1 MSVYLSIK
9 NSLIA
14 LLKGIYPAFD
24 VLAEEISKT
33 DDDNNEDNLEN
44 YFFIDIIPVSNVT
57 VNEYHTERSLVI
69 DIAGHMEAEKNED
82 YLSMADAI
90 DKVIR
95 PVFRFEDRAIT
106 IHQSSSKIV
115 DKVLHY
121 TFDLVF
127 IDTVDA
133 PKPPP
138 YMDELDVTIKE
149 RV

>member
-1 MSVYLSIK
+1 MSVYISIK

-14 LLKGIYPAFD
+14 LLKSIYPKFD

-33 DDDNNEDNLEN
+33 NDDNNEYDLEN

-82 YLSMADAI
+82 YLVIANAI
-90 DKVIR
+90 DSMIR
-95 PVFRFEDRAIT
+95 PVFQFEDRAIT
-106 IHQSSSKIV
+106 INQSSSKIV

-133 PKPPP
+133 PEPQS
-138 YMDELDVTIKE
+138 YMDELEVTIKE
-149 RV
+149 RA

>member
-9 NSLIA
+9 NSLIS
-14 LLKGIYPAFD
+14 LLKSIYPAFD

-33 DDDNNEDNLEN
+33 DDDDDSLDIEN
-44 YFFIDIIPVSNVT
+44 YFFIDIIPVRNVT

-82 YLSMADAI
+82 YLIMADAI
-90 DKVIR
+90 DSVVR

-106 IHQSSSKIV
+106 IHQARSKIV

-133 PKPPP
+133 PEPPP
-138 YMDELDVTIKE
+138 YMKELDIAVKE
-149 RV
+149 RT

>member
-1 MSVYLSIK
+1 MSIFLSIK

-14 LLKGIYPAFD
+14 LLKGIYPNFD

-33 DDDNNEDNLEN
+33 DDDNNEYDLEN
-44 YFFIDIIPVSNVT
+44 YFFIDLIPVSNAT

-69 DIAGHMEAEKNED
+69 DIAGHMKAERNED
-82 YLSMADAI
+82 YLIMADAI
-90 DKVIR
+90 DKAIR

-106 IHQSSSKIV
+106 INQSSSKIV

-133 PKPPP
+133 PEPLP
-138 YMDELDVTIKE
+138 YMDELDVAIKE
-149 RV
+149 RA

>member
-1 MSVYLSIK
+1 MSVYISIK

-14 LLKGIYPAFD
+14 LLKSIYPTFD

-33 DDDNNEDNLEN
+33 DDDDERLDIEN

-69 DIAGHMEAEKNED
+69 DIAGRMEAEKNED
-82 YLSMADAI
+82 YLIMADAI
-90 DKVIR
+90 DSVVR

-106 IHQSSSKIV
+106 IHQASSKIV

-133 PKPPP
+133 PELPP
-138 YMDELDVTIKE
+138 YMDELDIAVKE